1 MTWRGSTTIADRIFA
16 SLSYLLPLVEV
27 FKYGL
32 FLMMQFPILK
42 LLFLPLWPLL
52 QVYYGVRYAGLL
64 IFLALFIFVVRN
76 ERISHF
82 VRFNTMQAILLD
94 IAIFLFGVL
103 TDLVGLISIGDF
115 AIQTLS
121 TTVFLGIVVA
131 VIYAVAQSLLGRYAE
146 IPAISD
152 AVHMQ
157 VR

>member
-1 MTWRGSTTIADRIFA
+1 MAWRGSTTIADRIFA

-32 FLMMQFPILK
+32 FLMVQFPILK

-82 VRFNTMQAILLD
+82 IRFNTMQAILLD

-131 VIYAVAQSLLGRYAE
+131 VVYAVAQSLLGRYAE